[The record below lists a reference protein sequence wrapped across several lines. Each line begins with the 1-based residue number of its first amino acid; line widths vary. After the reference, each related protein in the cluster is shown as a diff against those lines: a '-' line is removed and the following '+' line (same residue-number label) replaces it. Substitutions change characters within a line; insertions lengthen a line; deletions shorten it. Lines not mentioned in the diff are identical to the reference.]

1 MQLVELMVA
10 ASVFM
15 AASAGSLQLF
25 AQAASS
31 SQASERRQQ
40 QLERIELDRLR
51 LQAFWRRQLDG
62 ASSCDVTP
70 EHLRE
75 LAASV
80 PPPPQLQRELLV
92 ADQQGELRLRWRFE
106 DQPAVVRERLVT
118 PAGLGLA
125 CPASSVGQGELVP

>member
-1 MQLVELMVA
+1 MVA

>member
-10 ASVFM
+10 ASVFT
-15 AASAGSLQLF
+15 AASAVSLQLF

-31 SQASERRQQ
+31 SQASDWQQQ

-51 LQAFWRRQLDG
+51 LQAVWRRSLEG
-62 ASSCDVTP
+62 ASSCAVTP

-80 PPPPQLQRELLV
+80 PPPPQLRRELLLG
-92 ADQQGELRLRWRFE
+92 DQQGELRLRWRW
-106 DQPAVVRERLVT
+106 DAQTAVVRERLFT

-125 CPASSVGQGELVP
+125 CPASAVGQEELTP